1 MSIKA
6 YTFETRDS
14 KNGQI
19 VPFSAKVDA
28 RVKQDLFYGQG
39 NLVIPGDRDGMITTD
54 KKIKFKGTFP
64 EISLTLNV
72 SPSTVFMAG
81 GRMFTLENEN
91 IPIDGIQLKKVN
103 QSDRDT
109 SLYIGTFS
117 LSFDIDAVN
126 ASGEFVKLVSYPN
139 YDTKPESWNTDKF
152 SVTYDFNVVYEAFDS
167 LRVGVF
173 PAMWCNGRINAGGTF
188 GLRNKSTDMDNSPS
202 GYRGEMA
209 FVGNNIHITKRGE
222 RFTIS
227 GISNNVNNVKNITID
242 KSSEKPIIRM
252 ARRVN
257 TPDAIQITSG
267 EVMLFTEGWSGS
279 ATIQESEKKEYL
291 FDLVEFKTYFGKL
304 PEDKDIQYLSIFGN
318 FIGELTR
325 RIDF

>member
-19 VPFSAKVDA
+19 VPFSAKADA

-72 SPSTVFMAG
+72 SPSTVFIAG

-117 LSFDIDAVN
+117 LSFDIDAAN
-126 ASGEFVKLVSYPN
+126 TSGEFVKLVSYPN
-139 YDTKPESWNTDKF
+139 YDTKPESWNNDKF

-227 GISNNVNNVKNITID
+227 GISNNVNNMKNITID

-279 ATIQESEKKEYL
+279 ATIQASEKKEYL
-291 FDLVEFKTYFGKL
+291 FDLVELKTYFGKL
-304 PEDKDIQYLSIFGN
+304 PEDKDIRYLSIFGI
-318 FIGELTR
+318 FVGELTR